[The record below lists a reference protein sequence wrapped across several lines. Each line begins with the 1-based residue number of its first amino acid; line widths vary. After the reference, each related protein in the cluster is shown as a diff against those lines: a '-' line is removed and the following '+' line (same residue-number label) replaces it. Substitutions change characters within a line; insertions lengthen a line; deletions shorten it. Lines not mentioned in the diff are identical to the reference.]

1 MRVPFLRFCLIAL
14 LHLSC
19 GCDQLSQKLGL
30 GEKKA
35 SDEGALQSEKHGHE
49 KGSAAPAS
57 TSGNTP
63 ANAVAQAQEPDNA
76 AQFNADYEKW
86 KLRAVE
92 EFPEIGKAGSR
103 FNQQFLLEAKKL
115 RESNAPELAHPNWPY
130 LLALMVNT
138 SLERSGGTQPGG
150 APISPVGS
158 PKTGAGANVP
168 QPSEPQDMSDRFGN
182 YAVSDLTKMRTLPK
196 GGTFKGTITR
206 VEKQIASGDLDIV
219 MTLDGILL
227 CEINLD
233 RNTSESRTS
242 SGYYSPSY
250 YYRGSSKHSNLLEV
264 IQEQNSLKLVEKQTA
279 STRSSYTG
287 RTYTQTGRRDLLTLA
302 VGQTVFVEGMLLLK
316 ANKKPFLK
324 GIIKSD

>member
-1 MRVPFLRFCLIAL
+1 MKVSFQLFCLLAL

-19 GCDQLSQKLGL
+19 GCDQMSQKLGL
-30 GEKKA
+30 GEKKT
-35 SDEGALQSEKHGHE
+35 SDSGNLQSEKPGPE
-49 KGSAAPAS
+49 KGPAGPAG
-57 TSGNTP
+57 TSGNTS
-63 ANAVAQAQEPDNA
+63 ASAVSQAQQPDEA

-138 SLERSGGTQPGG
+138 SLERSANTQAAGILRPEVPSPRTDTQTNSP
-150 APISPVGS
+150 PIQ
-158 PKTGAGANVP
+158 A
-168 QPSEPQDMSDRFGN
+168 QPEASERFGN
-182 YAVSDLTKMRTLPK
+182 FAVSDLAKLRTLPK
-196 GGTFKGTITR
+196 GGVFRGTITR
-206 VEKQIASGDLDIV
+206 VEKQVASGDLDIV
-219 MTLDGILL
+219 MTLDGLL
-227 CEINLD
+227 QCEINLD
-233 RNTSESRTS
+233 RNTKATRNA
-242 SGYYSPSY
+242 SGYYDHFY
-250 YYRGSSKHSNLLEV
+250 YYSGSSRHSNLLEV

-287 RTYTQTGRRDLLTLA
+287 RTYTQTGRRDLLTLS
-302 VGQTVFVEGMLLLK
+302 VGQTVSVEGILLLK

-324 GIIKSD
+324 GIVKFD